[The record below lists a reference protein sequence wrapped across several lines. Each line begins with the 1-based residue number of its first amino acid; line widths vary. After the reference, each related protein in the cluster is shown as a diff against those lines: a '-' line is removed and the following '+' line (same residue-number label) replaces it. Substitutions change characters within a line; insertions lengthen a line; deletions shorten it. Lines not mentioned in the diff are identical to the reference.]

1 MVIVAGINA
10 VEAVA
15 DEPLTTKEGWR
26 RFVDRQ
32 PHPPVLLGAAR
43 LAKLSERDRAAY
55 DDGRRGYHADL
66 PLVSTPIIRK
76 VISTSRLLVQLNRN
90 QVSAR
95 RGVIISGASGTGKTT
110 ALTQLGRT
118 HELHTRKRYPADRHR
133 LPVLYVT
140 VPPAAT
146 ARMLAV
152 EFARFLGLEFTGR
165 ANITDIVNAVCAT
178 AAHTRVGLVCV
189 DELHNLN
196 LATRAG
202 AEVSDQLKYFAE
214 RLPATFVYAGIDV
227 EAQGLF
233 AGVRGRQIA
242 GRFTVI
248 GAAPFAYGTGAQR
261 GQWRALIAALAS
273 LLRLHRHRSSS
284 LVKLDEYLYRRS
296 GGMIGSLSQ
305 LVRGAAILAIEDGS
319 EQITKKLLDSVPGRL
334 RRRTRRHRIAATR
347 PGKPGDPQ
355 ADRLMVLSR
364 LPIAVAPAQQET
376 VASYLTRL
384 ANLHGLPLREL
395 WEPISVPRP
404 GGRRRDVL
412 ADRLAAI
419 TGHHREHLIR
429 ALPELHPTPG
439 WSALRHQSQPGCPR
453 CDARHPGGPVTHLL
467 PHHRYVCTRHRYWV
481 GPPDIAQ
488 PATGL
493 AGLDDIVRAQRHHL
507 RLLRRHGPAR
517 RLRRGAD
524 RVPVLRPPLGGSAGR
539 RRRCSPRVDPPR
551 RGPHPGGH

>member
-1 MVIVAGINA
+1 VVTVAGINA
-10 VEAVA
+10 VEAIA

-32 PHPPVLLGAAR
+32 PHAPVLLGAVR
-43 LAKLSERDRAAY
+43 LANLSERDRAAY

-178 AAHTRVGLVCV
+178 AAHTRVELVCV

-248 GAAPFAYGTGAQR
+248 PAAPFAYGTGAQR
-261 GQWRALIAALAS
+261 GQWRALIAALES
-273 LLRLHRHRSSS
+273 LLRLHRHRTGN
-284 LVKLDEYLYRRS
+284 LVRPAEYLHRRS

-305 LVRGAAILAIEDGS
+305 LVRGAAIVASRTAANRSANSCSTASRSTTPHNAPTLHHGHRAAEVGRSAGRAADGVFPAA
-319 EQITKKLLDSVPGRL
+319 D
-334 RRRTRRHRIAATR
+334 RRRAGPAGNRR
-347 PGKPGDPQ
+347 
-355 ADRLMVLSR
+355 
-364 LPIAVAPAQQET
+364 
-376 VASYLTRL
+376 
-384 ANLHGLPLREL
+384 
-395 WEPISVPRP
+395 
-404 GGRRRDVL
+404 
-412 ADRLAAI
+412 
-419 TGHHREHLIR
+419 
-429 ALPELHPTPG
+429 
-439 WSALRHQSQPGCPR
+439 
-453 CDARHPGGPVTHLL
+453 LL
-467 PHHRYVCTRHRYWV
+467 PHPR
-481 GPPDIAQ
+481 GQ
-488 PATGL
+488 PARATA
-493 AGLDDIVRAQRHHL
+493 AGTVGTDQP
-507 RLLRRHGPAR
+507 PA
-517 RLRRGAD
+517 
-524 RVPVLRPPLGGSAGR
+524 
-539 RRRCSPRVDPPR
+539 PR
-551 RGPHPGGH
+551 